1 MKTKLLLLVPIC
13 CVLERACFGQFTT
26 WIKSGSTNISSNQVM
41 QIVSTKL
48 SSGASTHILTITKG
62 TNSTFLTAADF
73 KYTATQGASW
83 PWPITISGPATVS
96 LSLQTAGGDGFV
108 TFKVF
113 DNVSE
118 NTPSTAV
125 VIPTDATGPVNII
138 LESSADLVNWTAA
151 LPGTYGTSTTN
162 RFFRVRAVRQ

>member
-1 MKTKLLLLVPIC
+1 MKPNLFLLVSSLC
-13 CVLERACFGQFTT
+13 LLEGVCSAQYTT
-26 WIKSGSTNISSNQVM
+26 WINTGSTNISTNQVM
-41 QIVSTKL
+41 QIVSARL

-62 TNSTFLTAADF
+62 TNSTTLTAADF
-73 KYTATQGASW
+73 KYTASQGASW

-96 LSLQTAGGDGFV
+96 LSLQSAGGDGFV

-113 DNVSE
+113 DTVLE

-125 VIPTDATGPVNII
+125 VIPTDATGPVNIV

-151 LPGTYGTSTTN
+151 LPGAYGASTTN